1 VSEAQVKADV
11 RAHNLEPVGRYAARL
26 QWSDGHDA
34 GIYSWDY
41 LLEMRREQE
50 AASGQKLS

>member
-1 VSEAQVKADV
+1 VKSDV

-41 LLEMRREQE
+41 LLELRREQE
-50 AASGQKLS
+50 IPAGVQPS

>member
-1 VSEAQVKADV
+1 MKPDV
-11 RAHNLEPVGRYAARL
+11 RAQNLEPVGRYAARL

-41 LLEMRREQE
+41 LLEMRGEQE